1 MARGG
6 NGWALRN
13 SETVT
18 ANSGRTAQDLIAML
32 GVPAQKIHTV
42 YRGAD
47 PPMRPITADDRIA
60 ARAWLGKDAERPLA
74 VFVGALGFDTRKGI
88 DTLFAAW
95 RRLCARGD
103 WDVDLVV
110 AGGGRRVGTW
120 GRPNETAG
128 PVHSVK

>member
-18 ANSGRTAQDLIAML
+18 ANSERTRQDLIAML
-32 GVPAQKIHTV
+32 GVPAQKVHTI
-42 YRGAD
+42 YLGAD

-95 RRLCARGD
+95 GRLCARRGLGGG
-103 WDVDLVV
+103 LVV
-110 AGGGRRVGTW
+110 GRGGPGGGTW
-120 GRPNETAG
+120 VRPEREG
-128 PVHSVK
+128 GG